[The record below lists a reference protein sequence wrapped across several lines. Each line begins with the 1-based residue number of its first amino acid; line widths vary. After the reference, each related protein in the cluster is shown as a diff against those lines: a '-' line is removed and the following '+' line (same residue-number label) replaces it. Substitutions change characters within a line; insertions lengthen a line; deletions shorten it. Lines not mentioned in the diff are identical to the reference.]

1 MISEFVDPVF
11 ALDDEVVK
19 PSGLEYVFGVSRRKG
34 TPMLRVEMAKAAFV
48 YWKHDGVRRQ
58 QRKTWLQSMLKDTTL
73 RSEALENMSDTDD
86 EETSFLYE
94 LPYKRRKLTS
104 SHDVAGCTR

>member
-1 MISEFVDPVF
+1 ML

-58 QRKTWLQSMLKDTTL
+58 QRKTWL
-73 RSEALENMSDTDD
+73 
-86 EETSFLYE
+86 
-94 LPYKRRKLTS
+94 
-104 SHDVAGCTR
+104 

>member
-1 MISEFVDPVF
+1 MISEFVDPVL

-19 PSGLEYVFGVSRRKG
+19 PSGLEYVFGVSMRKG

-58 QRKTWLQSMLKDTTL
+58 QRKTWLAASDAEGHYIAF
-73 RSEALENMSDTDD
+73 RSSGEHE
-86 EETSFLYE
+86 
-94 LPYKRRKLTS
+94 R
-104 SHDVAGCTR
+104 H

>member
-1 MISEFVDPVF
+1 MISEFVEPVL

-19 PSGLEYVFGVSRRKG
+19 PSGLEYVFGVRSKG

-48 YWKHDGVRRQ
+48 YWKHDGERRQ
-58 QRKTWLQSMLKDTTL
+58 QRKTWLQAMLKNTAM

-94 LPYKRRKLTS
+94 LPYKRRKLNQP
-104 SHDVAGCTR
+104 

>member
-1 MISEFVDPVF
+1 MIREFIDPVL
-11 ALDDEVVK
+11 ALDNEMVK
-19 PSGLEYVFGVSRRKG
+19 PSRLQDVFTEKAG
-34 TPMLRVEMAKAAFV
+34 TPMLRVEVVKAAFV

-58 QRKTWLQSMLKDTTL
+58 QRKTWLQSMLEDTAM

>member
-1 MISEFVDPVF
+1 MIREFIDPVL
-11 ALDDEVVK
+11 ALDNEMVK
-19 PSGLEYVFGVSRRKG
+19 PSRLQDVFTVKAG
-34 TPMLRVEMAKAAFV
+34 TPMLRVEVAKAAFV
-48 YWKHDGVRRQ
+48 YWKHDGERRQ
-58 QRKTWLQSMLKDTTL
+58 QRKTWLKAMLKNTAM